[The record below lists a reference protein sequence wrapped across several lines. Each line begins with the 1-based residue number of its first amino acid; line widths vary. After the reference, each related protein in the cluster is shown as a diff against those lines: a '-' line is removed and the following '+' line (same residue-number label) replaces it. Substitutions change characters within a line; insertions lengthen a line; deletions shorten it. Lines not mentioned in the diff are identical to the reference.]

1 MEKGNRQGRALRRA
15 RTVTL
20 LAVFVAVI
28 VSLAFDSGLGTP
40 SSFGIGEFFLLCPL
54 GGLEAFLAS
63 KAFLPVTA
71 ISLAVVLVLALL
83 FGRGWCAWGCPV
95 PPIRRFFKR
104 EPKFAGI
111 GSGAGPNAEEAGR
124 TLSGCASCGGCASG
138 TERETAAADAPVAT
152 GCAAGTAAT
161 SQSAGSE
168 GRASSA
174 RGATGCAA
182 VREQARSL
190 WRARATHIG
199 RDPRTWTLLAVLA
212 AAFIAGFPLFCLVCP
227 IGLTFGSVGSL
238 WHLIVDK
245 QVTLSALVFPAALI
259 VEIVLYRKW
268 CMNLC
273 PIAGLLNIAGQAA
286 ALFRPR
292 INEATCLREDGTPCT
307 VCTAVCTE
315 RIDMHDTDGSVQLGD
330 CTRCG
335 ECARACPTASITF
348 VIAPEKDRREAPIK
362 ASAKASDPSQPSD
375 TCPDLS

>member
-71 ISLAVVLVLALL
+71 ISLVVVLVLALL

-124 TLSGCASCGGCASG
+124 TLSGCVSCGGCASG
-138 TERETAAADAPVAT
+138 AEGETAAADVPL
-152 GCAAGTAAT
+152 
-161 SQSAGSE
+161 
-168 GRASSA
+168 
-174 RGATGCAA
+174 ATGCAA

-286 ALFRPR
+286 VLFRPR

-315 RIDMHDTDGSVQLGD
+315 RIDMHDADGAVQLGD

-348 VIAPEKDRREAPIK
+348 AIAPERERPEVPAGATDEPT
-362 ASAKASDPSQPSD
+362 ATPYS
-375 TCPDLS
+375 

>member
-111 GSGAGPNAEEAGR
+111 GSGAGPNAEEAGH
-124 TLSGCASCGGCASG
+124 TLSGCASCGSCASDA
-138 TERETAAADAPVAT
+138 EEETAAADTPVAASR
-152 GCAAGTAAT
+152 AASAAAT
-161 SQSAGSE
+161 PQSAGSE
-168 GRASSA
+168 GGASSA
-174 RGATGCAA
+174 RSATGCTA
-182 VREQARSL
+182 VREQARGL

-212 AAFIAGFPLFCLVCP
+212 AAFVAGFPLFCLVCP

-245 QVTLSALVFPAALI
+245 QVTLSALVFPAALV

-273 PIAGLLNIAGQAA
+273 PIAGLLNIAGQVAV
-286 ALFRPR
+286 LFRPR

-315 RIDMHDTDGSVQLGD
+315 RIDMHDADGSVQLGD

-348 VIAPEKDRREAPIK
+348 AIAPEKDPREASAGSAD
-362 ASAKASDPSQPSD
+362 ASVMIPYS
-375 TCPDLS
+375 

>member
-1 MEKGNRQGRALRRA
+1 MEKGNRQGRAMRRA
-15 RTVTL
+15 RTATL
-20 LAVFVAVI
+20 LAVFAAVI

-40 SSFGIGEFFLLCPL
+40 SSFGVGEFFLLCPL

-95 PPIRRFFKR
+95 PPLRRFFKR
-104 EPKFAGI
+104 EPAFAGI

-124 TLSGCASCGGCASG
+124 TLSGCASCGGCVSG
-138 TERETAAADAPVAT
+138 AEGNAAMLPAAGTVRDADAPAV
-152 GCAAGTAAT
+152 
-161 SQSAGSE
+161 
-168 GRASSA
+168 
-174 RGATGCAA
+174 ATGCAA
-182 VREQARSL
+182 VRMQAREL
-190 WRARATHIG
+190 WRARLSHIG

-245 QVTLSALVFPAALI
+245 QVTLSALVFPAALV

-273 PIAGLLNIAGQAA
+273 PIAGLLNILGQAA
-286 ALFRPR
+286 MLFRPR

-315 RIDMHDTDGSVQLGD
+315 RIDMHNADGTVQLGD

-348 VIAPEKDRREAPIK
+348 AVTPQRADRSAFACSSAEA
-362 ASAKASDPSQPSD
+362 AE
-375 TCPDLS
+375 